1 MKIYTTR
8 WRIVEFIRNF
18 IEQRSYA
25 PTIEEIRKGL
35 DISSKSVVNYHLKAL
50 EEEGIIDR
58 VPEVARA
65 MDISGV
71 GKRARAVALLGTIAA
86 GQPIPV
92 PTEETWHMTAQE
104 TVEVPADMLPRNVR
118 AFALRVKGTSMID
131 AFVDD
136 GDIVVLEATSVA
148 ENGQMVAAWL
158 TEEQKDC
165 PWSQGQIRNG
175 LAASAPWA
183 VQVVR
188 DGRYRFE
195 LCRWPKHLN
204 KPAGCT
210 HAKLRIG
217 SVKAEKDIKPGD
229 AIVTFELDVKAGP
242 AMLQSWMTRE
252 DGKVFGAY
260 YVWVERQKD

>member
-35 DISSKSVVNYHLKAL
+35 DISSKSVVKYHLKAL
-50 EEEGIIDR
+50 EEEGVIDR

-71 GKRARAVALLGTIAA
+71 GKRARAVTLLGTIAA

-92 PTEETWHMTAQE
+92 PTEETWHITAQE

-158 TEEQKDC
+158 TEEQKVTLKKVYYE
-165 PWSQGQIRNG
+165 PNRIRLQPANQ
-175 LAASAPWA
+175 SMAPIYVDPNK
-183 VQVVR
+183 VQVQ
-188 DGRYRFE
+188 GRVI
-195 LCRWPKHLN
+195 
-204 KPAGCT
+204 AV
-210 HAKLRIG
+210 LRKYDMG
-217 SVKAEKDIKPGD
+217 TP
-229 AIVTFELDVKAGP
+229 
-242 AMLQSWMTRE
+242 
-252 DGKVFGAY
+252 
-260 YVWVERQKD
+260 